1 MSKNPKGQLCVT
13 NPAFAKLTEMP
24 FKIHNYKNCKI
35 KSEAVGL
42 VTYQYYHFCICI
54 GNEEPRGAWK
64 ILAGFGFGADSA
76 ASPALRAGAFF
87 RGNLD
92 FKIGRYLLDKVRN
105 YFEQNPND

>member
-1 MSKNPKGQLCVT
+1 
-13 NPAFAKLTEMP
+13 MP

-42 VTYQYYHFCICI
+42 VTSQYYHIRICI

-64 ILAGFGFGADSA
+64 ILAGFGFNSDSA

-87 RGNLD
+87 GGGID
-92 FKIGRYLLDKVRN
+92 FVRMRCLLDKVRN
-105 YFEQNPND
+105 YFELNPND